1 MNINEFLKDLEK
13 LVTVDCGTQ
22 NIAGVAQ
29 IADIITA
36 HFEEIEGFTCQ
47 RENIS
52 DKCGP
57 MLYFTNKPDAEKYDV
72 TLLCHMDTV
81 YKDGTCAE
89 NSPFIDGD
97 KYRGP
102 GVSDMKSG
110 CLAVIYALKAMD
122 KAMRDKL
129 SICVCF
135 TPDEEIGAL
144 YSYEYI
150 EKLAQ
155 KSRYVLVGE
164 AARAN
169 GDLLKARKGNGKIQ
183 IEFFGKAAHAGS
195 NLQDGISAI
204 TELAHWVHAIN
215 SLVDFDKGTTASV
228 GIVEGGSGINV
239 VPDYAKAMVDQR
251 FLVNEEGKRVLDY
264 LNNLSQTPFT
274 KGAKVEVKRLAG
286 RPAFE
291 VLEDAQF
298 LIDIVQEQAKSLGF
312 EANFIT
318 GGGASDGNITAAN
331 GVPTLDGFGP
341 CGGGFHN
348 VKEEFLIIS
357 SIEPRVKLLQKTLE
371 ALSDKLLT
379 LNRHKDS
386 YGCTSLFSC

>member
-1 MNINEFLKDLEK
+1 MLTDVFLKDLEK
-13 LVTVDCGTQ
+13 LVTIDCGTP
-22 NIAGVAQ
+22 NVKGVSQ

-36 HFEEIEGFTCQ
+36 HFAEIPEFSVK

-52 DKCGP
+52 DQCGP
-57 MLYFTNKPDAEKYDV
+57 MLYFTNKPDAKEYDV

-81 YKDGTCAE
+81 YKDGICE
-89 NSPFIDGD
+89 KHPPFIDGD

-110 CLAVIYALKAMD
+110 CLAVIYALKNMD
-122 KAMRDKL
+122 KKALDKL
-129 SICVCF
+129 SICACF

-144 YSYEYI
+144 YSYAHI
-150 EKLAQ
+150 EALAQ

-164 AARAN
+164 AARPN

-195 NLQDGISAI
+195 NLQDGVSAI

-215 SLVDFDKGTTASV
+215 ELVDFDKGTTASV
-228 GIVEGGSGINV
+228 GIIEGGSGINV

-264 LNNLSQTPFT
+264 LNDLSQKPFT

-291 VLEDAQF
+291 VLEGSNM
-298 LIDIVQEQAKSLGF
+298 LMDIVQKQAASLGF
-312 EANFIT
+312 EVNFVT

-331 GVPTLDGFGP
+331 GVPTIDGFGP

-348 VKEEFLIIS
+348 VEEEFLIIS

-371 ALSDKLLT
+371 ALSDIV
-379 LNRHKDS
+379 
-386 YGCTSLFSC
+386 